1 MKVVQGGNN
10 RVFVVPNSKF
20 AYRPKGKSSKAK
32 EDAKNKASTSNE
44 ASTSNGGNMV
54 STSNHFDVL
63 SKPDVNTNHIV
74 EEDVAPKVADL
85 GHSSEQVNEDSD
97 SDVEE
102 VYNQSA
108 NLLASGDGGA
118 RNVSFLEDEDYDLYK
133 GFEDDIGDLT
143 EEHKAYV
150 YVLRYE
156 IHSHPMYLNVL
167 LILRYEIH
175 SHPMHFWA

>member
-44 ASTSNGGNMV
+44 ASTSNGGNM
-54 STSNHFDVL
+54 
-63 SKPDVNTNHIV
+63 
-74 EEDVAPKVADL
+74 DVAPKVADL

-108 NLLASGDGGA
+108 IACFPGDMSGLSPATCRWG
-118 RNVSFLEDEDYDLYK
+118 
-133 GFEDDIGDLT
+133 
-143 EEHKAYV
+143 
-150 YVLRYE
+150 
-156 IHSHPMYLNVL
+156 
-167 LILRYEIH
+167 
-175 SHPMHFWA
+175 